1 MNCADFERLIAL
13 DAEGDLPKQMAGSVA
28 AHLRTCRQC
37 QEFAVKLETSQ
48 SLLKELAQEAPD
60 GATLQL
66 LRRSVLNR
74 LPSEPDSKSFPVW
87 RLAFAAALVA
97 ILILTVLALRR
108 PSRTVVTGVI
118 AKTQVQ
124 TTREAIRQVPA
135 LPKAIPARS
144 LKSARVVKARRS
156 PQRSLPARA
165 KHHPEPLMVKLLT
178 DNPNVVIYWQ
188 ID

>member
-13 DAEGDLPKQMAGSVA
+13 DAEGDLPKQMAANVS

-48 SLLKELAQEAPD
+48 TLLKELGQEAPD
-60 GATLQL
+60 EATLQEV
-66 LRRSVLNR
+66 RRAVLNR

-87 RLAFAAALVA
+87 RLAFGAAVVA
-97 ILILTVLALRR
+97 ILILTVPALRR
-108 PSRTVVTGVI
+108 PSRTPSPGII

-124 TTREAIRQVPA
+124 LTGEAMRQSPA
-135 LPKAIPARS
+135 LPPRASAQGSKG
-144 LKSARVVKARRS
+144 ARVVKPRKPLS
-156 PQRSLPARA
+156 GPLYARA
-165 KHHPEPLMVKLLT
+165 KRQPEPLMVKLLT
-178 DNPNVVIYWQ
+178 DNPKVVIYWQ